1 MRHARPWTIAVIA
14 TVLSSFVLYGTVLAH
29 EQSKTDGKMI
39 TIRGEVLDSACF
51 ISHGAKGEK
60 HKKCAVQCAKKGIPL
75 AILAKDG
82 TLYLL
87 NEDHNNAE
95 AYAAVRERAGEVV
108 KVTGRLIEKHGWK
121 VVFVQKVEQP

>member
-14 TVLSSFVLYGTVLAH
+14 LVLMSFPLYGTVLA
-29 EQSKTDGKMI
+29 DGKADQEKTI
-39 TIRGEVLDSACF
+39 TIQGEVLDSACF
-51 ISHGAKGEK
+51 ISHGAKGKK

-75 AILAKDG
+75 AILAEDG

-87 NEDHNNAE
+87 NEDHNNAA